1 MFGFIKQVFITLLS
15 FIGSLA
21 SMVNVCGHTKFIKI
35 FK

>member
-15 FIGSLA
+15 SIGSLA